1 MLPNMTCEVLAR
13 VDVVDGR
20 ETYVHADGT
29 ASCSIT
35 DDVGADVGVGHG
47 TQDHTGTGNQETS
60 TISNTGSL
68 RGQEHGVTDDN
79 GGSGEDDEDLSP
91 VEIPTESREGNSKDS
106 SNGIRRN
113 TVKLLLN
120 GAVLGIDGSD
130 DGREEESKTLDGD
143 VVEEEDEG
151 DLKSDGVGD
160 TAPELDSIDTVND
173 FGLSKT
179 LGLDTGDA
187 KILLL
192 LSEPSS
198 SLGSIGEG
206 DESEETETDGDDTLD
221 SEDHSPVVKAT
232 EVRELE
238 NSTGQ
243 ETTEGTSKRS
253 HDHVE
258 RQTESQLRALIPTGE
273 IVCDSG
279 KHTSLKDT
287 KKETNT
293 ANSGLAVDEGGSDTD
308 DAEGERGSREEP
320 AGTHPFTAN
329 GSGDLEDDV

>member
-1 MLPNMTCEVLAR
+1 M
-13 VDVVDGR
+13 VDGR

-29 ASCSIT
+29 ASCGIT
-35 DDVGADVGVGHG
+35 DDVGADMGVGHG
-47 TQDHTGTGNQETS
+47 TQNHTGAGNQETS

-68 RGQEHGVTDDN
+68 RGQEHSISDDD

-91 VEIPTESREGNSKDS
+91 VEVPTESREGNSKDG
-106 SNGIRRN
+106 SNGVGRD
-113 TVKLLLN
+113 TVKLLLD
-120 GAVLGIDGSD
+120 GAVLGVDGSD

-143 VVEEEDEG
+143 VVEEEDKG
-151 DLKSDGVGD
+151 DLESDGVGD

-173 FGLSKT
+173 FGLGET

-187 KILLL
+187 EILLL

-198 SLGSIGEG
+198 SLGSVCEG
-206 DESEETETDGDDTLD
+206 NESDEAKTDGDDTLN
-221 SEDHSPVVKAT
+221 SEDHAPVVKAT
-232 EVRELE
+232 EVGELE
-238 NSTGQ
+238 DSTGQ
-243 ETTEGTSKRS
+243 ETTESTSKRS

-279 KHTSLKDT
+279 KHTSLEDT
-287 KKETNT
+287 KEETNT
-293 ANSGLAVDEGGSDTD
+293 ADGGLAVDEGGSDTD

-320 AGTHPFTAN
+320 AGAHPFTAD
-329 GSGDLEDDV
+329 GGGDLKDDV

>member
-1 MLPNMTCEVLAR
+1 
-13 VDVVDGR
+13 VVDGG

-29 ASCSIT
+29 ASCGIT

-47 TQDHTGTGNQETS
+47 TENHTGTGNQETS

-68 RGQEHGVTDDN
+68 GGQEHGVSDN
-79 GGSGEDDEDLSP
+79 DSGGGEDDEDLSS
-91 VEIPTESREGNSKDS
+91 VEVPTESREGNGKDRS
-106 SNGIRRN
+106 DSVGRD
-113 TVKLLLN
+113 TVKLLLD
-120 GAVLGIDGSD
+120 GAVLGVDGSD
-130 DGREEESKTLDGD
+130 DGRKEESKTLDSD

-160 TAPELDSIDTVND
+160 TAPELDSIDAVND
-173 FGLSKT
+173 FGLSET

-187 KILLL
+187 EILLL

-198 SLGSIGEG
+198 SLGSIGES
-206 DESEETETDGDDTLD
+206 DESDETESDGDDTLN
-221 SEDHSPVVKAT
+221 SKDHSPVVKAT
-232 EVRELE
+232 EVGKLE

-243 ETTEGTSKRS
+243 ETTESASKRS

-258 RQTESQLRALIPTGE
+258 GQAESQLRALIPTGE

-287 KKETNT
+287 EEETNT
-293 ANSGLAVDEGGSDTD
+293 ADGSLAVHEGGGDTD
-308 DAEGERGSREEP
+308 DTEGERSSREEP
-320 AGTHPFTAN
+320 AGAHPFTAD
-329 GSGDLEDDV
+329 GSWNLENDV